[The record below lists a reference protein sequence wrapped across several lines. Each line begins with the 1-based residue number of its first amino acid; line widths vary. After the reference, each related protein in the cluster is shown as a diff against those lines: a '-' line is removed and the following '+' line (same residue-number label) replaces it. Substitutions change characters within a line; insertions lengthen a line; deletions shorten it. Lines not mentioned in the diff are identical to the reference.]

1 MFALDVF
8 STDKKQLAI
17 LIDPGKY
24 GVDRLV
30 ILLQLMQQNP
40 PHYVLVGGST
50 MSSSMEQTIELIRQY
65 VDVPVILFPGNAAQ
79 FTPKADALMYL
90 SLISGRN
97 ADYLI
102 GQHVLSSMTIK
113 KSGINVIPVG
123 YMLVESGRMTSVEYI
138 SNTKPIPSS
147 KPEIAVCTA
156 VAGELLG
163 MRAIYLEA
171 GSGADR
177 PVSADMIAAVKK
189 NISVP
194 LIVGGGIRTVDAM
207 KNAYA
212 FGADVVVIGN
222 VLEEKPELYSEL
234 FKALTLL

>member
-1 MFALDVF
+1 MFQ
-8 STDKKQLAI
+8 TNKKQLAI

-30 ILLQLMQQNP
+30 TLLQLMQQNS

-50 MSSSMEQTIELIRQY
+50 MSSSMEQTIALIRQY

-177 PVSADMIAAVKK
+177 PVSGEMISAVKK
-189 NISVP
+189 NISIP
-194 LIVGGGIRTVDAM
+194 LIVGGGIRTVEAM

-212 FGADVVVIGN
+212 NGADVVVIGN
-222 VLEEKPELYSEL
+222 ILEEKPELYSEL
-234 FKALTLL
+234 CRL

>member
-1 MFALDVF
+1 
-8 STDKKQLAI
+8 
-17 LIDPGKY
+17 
-24 GVDRLV
+24 
-30 ILLQLMQQNP
+30 
-40 PHYVLVGGST
+40 
-50 MSSSMEQTIELIRQY
+50 MSSSMEQTIALIRQY
-65 VDVPVILFPGNAAQ
+65 IDVPVILFPGNAAQ

-138 SNTKPIPSS
+138 SNTKPIPYS

-171 GSGADR
+171 GSGADS
-177 PVSADMIAAVKK
+177 PVPAEMIAAVKK
-189 NISVP
+189 NISIP
-194 LIVGGGIRTVDAM
+194 LIVGGGIRTVEAM

-212 FGADVVVIGN
+212 QGADVVVIGN
-222 VLEEKPELYSEL
+222 ILEEKPELYSEL
-234 FKALTLL
+234 FQALTLL

>member
-1 MFALDVF
+1 MFQ
-8 STDKKQLAI
+8 TNKKQLAI

-50 MSSSMEQTIELIRQY
+50 MSSSMEQTIALIRQY
-65 VDVPVILFPGNAAQ
+65 IDVPVILFPGNAAQ

-138 SNTKPIPSS
+138 SNTKPIPYS

-171 GSGADR
+171 GSGADS
-177 PVSADMIAAVKK
+177 PVPAEMIAAVKK
-189 NISVP
+189 NISIP
-194 LIVGGGIRTVDAM
+194 LIVGGGIRTVEAM

-212 FGADVVVIGN
+212 QGADVVVIGN
-222 VLEEKPELYSEL
+222 ILEEKPELYSEL
-234 FKALTLL
+234 FQALTLL

>member
-1 MFALDVF
+1 MF
-8 STDKKQLAI
+8 SSKEKQLAI

-30 ILLQLMQQNP
+30 TLLQLMQQNP
-40 PHYVLVGGST
+40 PHYILVGGSIT
-50 MSSSMEQTIELIRQY
+50 SASMDKTIELIRQY
-65 VDVPVILFPGNAAQ
+65 LSVPVILFPGNALQ

-97 ADYLI
+97 SDYLI
-102 GQHVLSSMTIK
+102 GQHVLSSMPIK
-113 KSGINVIPVG
+113 KSGLKVVPVG

-138 SNTKPIPSS
+138 SNTKPIPSN
-147 KPEIAVCTA
+147 KTDIAVCTA

-163 MRAIYLEA
+163 MRSIYLEA

-177 PVSADMIAAVKK
+177 PVPGEMIAAVKE
-189 NISVP
+189 NISIP
-194 LIVGGGIRTVDAM
+194 LIVGGGIRTVEAM

-212 FGADVVVIGN
+212 QGADVVVIGN
-222 VLEEKPELYSEL
+222 ILEEQPELYSEL

>member
-1 MFALDVF
+1 MF
-8 STDKKQLAI
+8 SSKEKQLAI

-30 ILLQLMQQNP
+30 TLLQLMQQNP
-40 PHYVLVGGST
+40 PHYILVGGSIT
-50 MSSSMEQTIELIRQY
+50 SASMDKTIELIRQY
-65 VDVPVILFPGNAAQ
+65 LSVPVILFPGNALQ

-97 ADYLI
+97 SDYLI
-102 GQHVLSSMTIK
+102 GQHVLSSIPIK
-113 KSGINVIPVG
+113 KSGLKVVPVG

-138 SNTKPIPSS
+138 SNTKPIPSN
-147 KPEIAVCTA
+147 KTDIAVCTA

-163 MRAIYLEA
+163 MRSIYLEA

-177 PVSADMIAAVKK
+177 PVPGEMIAAVKE
-189 NISVP
+189 NISIP
-194 LIVGGGIRTVDAM
+194 LIVGGGIRTVEAM

-212 FGADVVVIGN
+212 QGADVVVIGN
-222 VLEEKPELYSEL
+222 ILEEQPELYTEL

>member
-1 MFALDVF
+1 MF
-8 STDKKQLAI
+8 STNKKQLAI

-50 MSSSMEQTIELIRQY
+50 MSSSMEQTIALIRQY
-65 VDVPVILFPGNAAQ
+65 IDVPVILFPGNAAQ

-138 SNTKPIPSS
+138 SNTKPIPYS

-171 GSGADR
+171 GSGADS
-177 PVSADMIAAVKK
+177 PVPAEMIAAVKK
-189 NISVP
+189 NISIP
-194 LIVGGGIRTVDAM
+194 LIVGGGIRTVEAM

-212 FGADVVVIGN
+212 QGADVVVIGN
-222 VLEEKPELYSEL
+222 ILEEKPELYSEL
-234 FKALTLL
+234 FQALTLL

>member
-1 MFALDVF
+1 MFQ
-8 STDKKQLAI
+8 TNKKQLAI

-30 ILLQLMQQNP
+30 TLLQLMQQNS

-50 MSSSMEQTIELIRQY
+50 MSSSMEQTIALIRQY
-65 VDVPVILFPGNAAQ
+65 VDVPIILFPGNAAQ

-113 KSGINVIPVG
+113 KSCINVIPVG

-177 PVSADMIAAVKK
+177 PVSGEMISAVKK
-189 NISVP
+189 NISIP
-194 LIVGGGIRTVDAM
+194 LIVGGGIRTVEAM

-212 FGADVVVIGN
+212 NGADVVVIGN
-222 VLEEKPELYSEL
+222 VFHASHSAT
-234 FKALTLL
+234 FH